1 MAFSELPQ
9 FAAWRHVTARDGFEV
24 AFIHAGAAGVRFE
37 GHTNAIEAGEP
48 FAVRYTIV
56 LDEHGRTR
64 HARIFGSSRS
74 GCHEVVVET
83 DGEGRW
89 RVDGVAAPTLDGCF
103 DVDLESSSLTNAF
116 PVRRLG
122 LAVDGAIADAPAVY
136 VRALDLRVERLEQRY
151 RRIADD
157 ASGPRFEYEAPAF
170 ATHCVI
176 RYDGSGLAIDY
187 PGIATRVG

>member
-1 MAFSELPQ
+1 MAFAELPQ
-9 FAAWRHVTARDGFEV
+9 FAAWQHITARAGFEV
-24 AFIHAGAAGVRFE
+24 AFIHREAAGVRVE
-37 GHTNAIEAGEP
+37 GHTSAVEDGEP

-56 LDEHGRTR
+56 LDEHGKTR

-122 LAVDGAIADAPAVY
+122 LTIDGAVAQAPAVY
-136 VRALDLRVERLEQRY
+136 VRALDLRVERLEQSY

-157 ASGPRFEYEAPAF
+157 ASGPRFDYESPAF
-170 ATHCVI
+170 ETRCII
-176 RYDGSGLAIDY
+176 RYDPSGLAIDY